1 MSMSLK
7 QRVLAPL
14 TLVAAFSLGS
24 CGGSNATTPGV
35 QPTTPGVIGAAVNQD
50 PLVWRFFTSG
60 GAPVFYGY
68 DHYAARMDV
77 VKAGIAEVQTSAVL
91 PVPAR
96 TDSWF
101 AGPGG
106 KFYFAFEDREIY
118 VINPNDGARTSV
130 KKSPGKILSVAADEA
145 QGLYAFVDEYYSVTL
160 VSVGQDGQ
168 IAGQWTG
175 GPVLGQGVVIAAGDI
190 LPGGTLMVVTDKNT
204 VALIDVKASID
215 KSAWSFRQFDLTL
228 TGMNW
233 VAPAAGRTS
242 RALLTDSHGIY
253 LVDTQGGKVLDSVL
267 PTTKFY
273 VQKTGKPHLRYFDE
287 QSKAWIFISAG
298 DGDTLQKQQ
307 LTSPGA
313 ISSDQDFEL
322 IHLTKDYV
330 NAVSAG
336 TAGRSRRVLSVRFS
350 DALVAVA
357 DDIDGAS
364 KVGFSDD
371 AFVEFHPSPLG
382 AIQITDL
389 RSGSKQFFNGFN
401 RQQLQDARR

>member
-1 MSMSLK
+1 MAIKLQK
-7 QRVLAPL
+7 LVLPL
-14 TLVAAFSLGS
+14 TLIAALSQAS

-35 QPTTPGVIGAAVNQD
+35 QPTTPGVIGASVNQD
-50 PLVWRFFTSG
+50 PPAWRFFTSG

-68 DHYAARMDV
+68 DIYAARMDV
-77 VKAGIAEVQTSAVL
+77 VKAGNSEVQTSAVL

-106 KFYFAFEDREIY
+106 KFYFTFEDRELF
-118 VINPNDGARTSV
+118 VINPYDGARTSV
-130 KKSPGKILSVAADEA
+130 KKSPGAIKSAAADEA
-145 QGLYAFVDEYYSVTL
+145 QGLYAFVDEYFSVTL
-160 VSVGQDGQ
+160 VSVGQDGK

-190 LPGGTLMVVTDKNT
+190 LPGGTLMVVTDKNA

-215 KSAWSFRQFDLTL
+215 KSAWSFRQFDLEL

-233 VAPAAGRTS
+233 VAAVAGRTS
-242 RALLTDSHGIY
+242 RALVTDSHGIY

-267 PTTKFY
+267 PTAKFY

-287 QSKAWIFISAG
+287 QSKSWTFVSAG
-298 DGDTLQKQQ
+298 EGDTLQQQQ
-307 LTSPGA
+307 LTSPA
-313 ISSDQDFEL
+313 ATSSEQDFEL
-322 IHLTKDYV
+322 IYLTKDYV

-336 TAGRSRRVLSVRFS
+336 TAGRSRRVLSVRFT

-357 DDIDGAS
+357 DDIDRAS

-371 AFVEFHPSPLG
+371 AFVEFRASPLG
-382 AIQITDL
+382 SIQLTDL
-389 RSGSKQFFNGFN
+389 RSGSKQSFSGFN
-401 RQQLQDARR
+401 RQHLQDARR